1 MVFDTTINLGTLL
14 QTIAMVGSFVYFLW
28 RLSVK
33 LEIIDT
39 KQVNTIHKIND
50 IEKELE
56 KITLVIIEQARQ
68 NARLDN
74 FDVRLQELSNR
85 VYDKKLLS
93 N

>member
-74 FDVRLQELSNR
+74 FDVRLQEMSNR
-85 VYDKKLLS
+85 VYDKKLIS